1 MDHPPQKEYETE
13 TVEYPWIHNSPN
25 SRQQKRSLKSSPT
38 ATTDK
43 LSRLIAEQD
52 PQTPFLAV
60 DLDVIA
66 ANYKSLR
73 TNLPKAEVFYAV
85 KANPEPEV
93 VRLLVGLGSSFDV
106 ASRAEIEGALE
117 AGAQPRQISFG
128 NTIKKERDIAFA
140 YERGVRLFAFD
151 SEEELQK
158 IARSAP
164 GAKVFCRILTSN
176 EGAEWPLSRKFGCE
190 INMAHDLLVKA
201 QELGLEPHG
210 VSFHVGSQQ
219 TRLDQWDM
227 PLQEASELFASLKEA
242 GVTLSMVNIGGGL
255 PAHYQNDI
263 EPVEAYAVAI
273 ENAMTKSF
281 GDAQPQMIIEPG
293 RSLVGDSGTIETEV
307 VLISKKSYTDEVRWV
322 YLDIGKF
329 GGLAETHDE
338 AIKYR
343 LEVIGREGPTGPVIL
358 AGPSC
363 DSVDILYEKYQ
374 YQLPLSMKVGDRIR
388 IHATGA
394 YTSSYSSV
402 GFNGFAPLP
411 TYCI

>member
-13 TVEYPWIHNSPN
+13 VVEYPWIPSTTKN
-25 SRQQKRSLKSSPT
+25 RQQKKSLKSSPI
-38 ATTDK
+38 AAPDK
-43 LSRLIAEQD
+43 LSRLIAEQN

-66 ANYKSLR
+66 ANYRSLR

-106 ASRAEIEGALE
+106 ASPAEIELVLG
-117 AGAQPRQISFG
+117 AGAEANQVSYG

-140 YERGVRLFAFD
+140 YEQGVRLFAFD
-151 SEEELQK
+151 SEEELLK
-158 IARSAP
+158 IARVAP
-164 GAKVFCRILTSN
+164 RSKVFCRILTSN

-190 INMAHDLLVKA
+190 ISMARDLLIKA

-219 TRLDQWDM
+219 TRLDQWDT
-227 PLQEASELFASLKEA
+227 PLREASELFTSLKEA
-242 GVTLSMVNIGGGL
+242 GITLSMVNIGGGL

-263 EPVEAYAVAI
+263 EPVEAYAAAI
-273 ENAMTKSF
+273 SDAMTKSF
-281 GDAQPQMIIEPG
+281 RTEQPQMIIEPG
-293 RSLVGDSGTIETEV
+293 RSLVGDSGTIETEI
-307 VLISKKSYTDEVRWV
+307 VLISKKSYTDDVRWV

-343 LEVIGREGPTGPVIL
+343 IEVIGRSGPTAPVIL

-363 DSVDILYEKYQ
+363 DSVDILYEKFQ
-374 YQLPLSMKVGDRIR
+374 YQLPLSMRVGDRIR